1 MVSEP
6 RSATPSGTE
15 QEWPGQRLG
24 LPESG
29 PRSIARF
36 GRRLAALVIDWGIAL
51 LVAVVF
57 FHYDLGGRSTNT
69 NVWLTPTIF
78 AVEQVLFI
86 AIWSGSIG
94 HLLLGMRVVP
104 LTPKWVG
111 VWRPAVRTVL
121 LCLLIPALIWD
132 RDQRGLHDKAAGT
145 VLVRR

>member
-1 MVSEP
+1 MSERP
-6 RSATPSGTE
+6 SAADDA
-15 QEWPGQRLG
+15 QQRWPGQRLG
-24 LPESG
+24 LPENG

-36 GRRLAALVIDWGIAL
+36 SRRLGAVAIDWAIAL
-51 LVAVVF
+51 LIAVVF
-57 FHYDLGGRSTNT
+57 FHYDLGARSTNA

-104 LTPKWVG
+104 LTPRWVG

-121 LCLLIPALIWD
+121 LCLVIPALIWD

-145 VLVRR
+145 ILVRR